1 MRLAIVAMLAL
12 AVPAAAAPHK
22 KPHKPSKPAKLT
34 KEQKEADR
42 LFKNGVALFDAQKFS
57 EALAEFQRAY
67 DVSPAAI
74 VLYNIAECHREMSH
88 YGEAVAY
95 YQRFLTEGPGKVP
108 AVRLSAAK
116 TELDGILAHTAHVT
130 VNMTPADGQLIVDGT
145 TIDPP
150 IPSPLILA
158 PGEHKLTAHV
168 DGKQDATKTVRVAS
182 GDEPVIEL
190 VPTVPP
196 PPKPVEPAS
205 TVATSGTEAGTT
217 VGPAASSSRFVRVHL
232 AAGYGTNVMAAT
244 KTGAPAVGL
253 GIDLGS
259 RVEIGVDGTL
269 VAYSVIPSIRV
280 RLAGDRFSVHL
291 IGAVPIVYESA
302 GMTSETFVAAAGG
315 FGFRLRVTPAIGLHL
330 EGLASFATG
339 GHGTTFPAFIGGDV
353 WF

>member
-1 MRLAIVAMLAL
+1 MRLAIVAMLVF

-22 KPHKPSKPAKLT
+22 KPHKPAKQT

-42 LFKNGVALFDAQKFS
+42 LFKNGVQLFDAQKFS

-67 DVSPAAI
+67 DVSPAPI
-74 VLYNIAECHREMSH
+74 VLYNIASCHREMSH
-88 YGEAVAY
+88 YGDAVTY
-95 YQRFLTEGPGKVP
+95 YQRFLTEGAAGKVP
-108 AVRLSAAK
+108 AARLTAAK
-116 TELDGILAHTAHVT
+116 AELDGILAHTAHLT
-130 VNMTPADGQLIVDGT
+130 INMTPPDGQLIVDGT

-150 IPSPLILA
+150 IPAPLILG

-168 DGKQDATKTVRVAS
+168 DGKQDATKIVRVAS
-182 GDEPVIEL
+182 GDEPIIEL
-190 VPTVPP
+190 VPAVPP
-196 PPKPVEPAS
+196 PPKPVEPVH
-205 TVATSGTEAGTT
+205 TVAAASVDAGTT
-217 VGPAASSSRFVRVHL
+217 VGPAAASPRFVRVHL
-232 AAGYGTNVMAAT
+232 AAGYGTNLMAVQ
-244 KTGAPAVGL
+244 KTGAPEIGL

-280 RLAGDRFSVHL
+280 RLAGERFSLHL

-302 GMTSETFVAAAGG
+302 GMTSETFFAAAGG
-315 FGFRLRVTPAIGLHL
+315 LGFRLRVTPSIGLHL
-330 EGLASFATG
+330 EGLASFATA